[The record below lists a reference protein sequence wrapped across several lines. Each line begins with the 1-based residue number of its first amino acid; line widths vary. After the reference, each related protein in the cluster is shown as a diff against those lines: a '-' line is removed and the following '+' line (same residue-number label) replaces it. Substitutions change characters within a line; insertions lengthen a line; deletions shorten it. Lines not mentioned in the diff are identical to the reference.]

1 MGFVELLE
9 VASMPIIQ
17 VLLISALGAL
27 MATRY
32 FDHLLSPDIRKALN
46 KVDKCTTY

>member
-17 VLLISALGAL
+17 VLLVSALGAL

-32 FDHLLSPDIRKALN
+32 FDNLLSPDIRKALN
-46 KVDKCTTY
+46 KVRYIHVM